1 MDREQQQRE
10 RAYQI
15 WEEEGRPSDKHEDHW
30 ERAGR
35 ESRSSPPDDADAI
48 TEANETANA
57 QFAGDDGK
65 GKAASSAAL
74 LKMNPD

>member
-35 ESRSSPPDDADAI
+35 ATPSSPDEADAI
-48 TEANETANA
+48 TEANEAASA